1 MLRAI
6 SRSVGAVVSKPRQ
19 VTADRRGMALIEFM
33 FALPVL
39 LMIGVGMMKFGV
51 AISHYQM
58 LTNAAAQGVTNF
70 ALSRGTT
77 TPYTTTTTAIT
88 NAAPSLTNASITKTL
103 KINGAACTSDS
114 GCQSAMTTAGAG
126 ATALVI
132 VSYPCDLYVLGVN
145 FKSGCTLTAQSAQ
158 MVQ

>member
-6 SRSVGAVVSKPRQ
+6 SRSVGAAASKPRHI
-19 VTADRRGMALIEFM
+19 TADRRGMALIEFI
-33 FALPVL
+33 FAMPVL
-39 LMIGVGMMKFGV
+39 LLIGVGMMKFGV

-58 LTNAAAQGVTNF
+58 LTNAAAQAVTNF

-88 NAAPSLTNASITKTL
+88 NAAPSLTAASITKTL
-103 KINGAACTSDS
+103 KINGTACTSDS
-114 GCQSAMTTAGAG
+114 DCSSKMTTAGAG

-132 VSYPCDLYVLGVN
+132 LTYPCDLYVMGFD

>member
-1 MLRAI
+1 
-6 SRSVGAVVSKPRQ
+6 
-19 VTADRRGMALIEFM
+19 MALIEFM
-33 FALPVL
+33 FAMPVL
-39 LMIGVGMMKFGV
+39 LLIGVGMMKFGV

-58 LTNAAAQGVTNF
+58 LTNAAAQAVTNF

-88 NAAPSLTNASITKTL
+88 NAAPSLTAASITKTL
-103 KINGAACTSDS
+103 KINGTACTSDS
-114 GCQSAMTTAGAG
+114 DCSSKMTTAGAG

-132 VSYPCDLYVLGVN
+132 LTYPCDLYVMGFD

>member
-6 SRSVGAVVSKPRQ
+6 SRSVGAASSKPRQ
-19 VTADRRGMALIEFM
+19 LTTDRRGVSAIEF
-33 FALPVL
+33 AIAAPVVL
-39 LMIGVGMMKFGV
+39 TIGVGIMKFGL
-51 AISHYQM
+51 AISQYLM
-58 LTNAAAQGVTNF
+58 LTNAAAQGATTF

-77 TPYTTTTTAIT
+77 TPYTSTGTAIT
-88 NAAPSLTNASITKTL
+88 NAAPSLTAASITKTL
-103 KINGAACTSDS
+103 KVNGTACATDS
-114 GCQSAMTTAGAG
+114 ACQSALAAG

-132 VSYPCDLYVLGVN
+132 TSYPCDLTVMGFN